1 MKRYSIAAAL
11 VAATLANSAFAQAAP
26 DPVAGKRLFGQ
37 CMVCH
42 RAEPNQ
48 PDMIGPNL
56 AGVYKSKAATR
67 RPKFAYSPA
76 LKASKLIWDD
86 ATLDKWLT
94 DPAKLVPGTKMEF
107 IGVSRKPARDNIIA
121 YLKTLSK

>member
-1 MKRYSIAAAL
+1 MQRYSIAAAL
-11 VAATLANSAFAQAAP
+11 VAVTLAAPAFAQTAP

-37 CMVCH
+37 CMACH
-42 RAEPNQ
+42 RAEASQ

-56 AGVYKSKAATR
+56 AGVYKSKAASR

-76 LKASKLIWDD
+76 LKASKLTWDD

-107 IGVSRKPARDNIIA
+107 LGVSRKPSRDNIIA
-121 YLKTLSK
+121 YLKTLK